1 MGIILQLYRTWKEY
15 RNNYMTSE
23 NVVEVSYA
31 EGVGSYH
38 GGGLQ
43 K

>member
-1 MGIILQLYRTWKEY
+1 MRVILQLYRTWK
-15 RNNYMTSE
+15 NYMTPE
-23 NVVEVSYA
+23 KVVEASYA
-31 EGVGSYH
+31 GVGSYH